1 MLFRTPL
8 TLALCAVLGL
18 SGAALAQSSTGA
30 PAGRDPATAPG
41 GTEGIAGPRNEMN
54 AVRDGDAV
62 AVAPGGAGIPVDAPP
77 PVMEPVAP
85 PAPRP

>member
-1 MLFRTPL
+1 MRL
-8 TLALCAVLGL
+8 TTTAAFLLCGSL
-18 SGAALAQSSTGA
+18 SLVGPALAQSVGA

-62 AVAPGGAGIPVDAPP
+62 PVPPGRGGIEVDPPAGPAMEPAPP
-77 PVMEPVAP
+77 PP
-85 PAPRP
+85 PRP

>member
-8 TLALCAVLGL
+8 TLAFCGVLGL

-41 GTEGIAGPRNEMN
+41 GTEGIAGPRNEIN
-54 AVRDGDAV
+54 AIRDGDAV
-62 AVAPGGAGIPVDAPP
+62 VVPPGRGGVAIDAPP
-77 PVMEPVAP
+77 PAIEPVAP
-85 PAPRP
+85 PPSRP